1 MQPLI
6 NYLLTYLKEPS
17 SKIRKISVST
27 KAKPPIAPSQ
37 RRKSS
42 ISASASKRDIKGT
55 VLQTELVENISEL
68 QSEPRRR
75 IADAL
80 VKLFVEQTQQAEK
93 QGAFTLP
100 SGQAPDTFGL
110 RLGLAV
116 EYAIYLNFWGQSEL
130 PSNTYAD
137 RFRTIMHNVK
147 ANTALR
153 DRLLDGSLPPNQFS
167 QMTTDEMANKEL
179 QEKTVEMK
187 KEAEKQH
194 MLVQEDGPRIRRT
207 HKGEELVGGD
217 ESQAAAVADQVYSQP
232 IIRRRELDFDARGPK
247 QASPE
252 ATSPH
257 SPVAVELPDNI
268 PVKTRSP
275 TAVAP
280 LVVDTKAPPRAPTA
294 TERKSSTAFNIQN
307 VWSSVSGL
315 DGDNQRLRLPP
326 QRTEPEQEPLQH
338 PAAVVEADADIERL
352 LKEEDPE
359 DEEPYSPT
367 DYTTDPSSSVWR
379 GKMMM
384 AGVAGF
390 TGVAKH
396 VAGANLSS
404 TFPWAQLIPSTL
416 TIEGRIDIERAS
428 EYLCGLRWSQSTDV
442 TVVAITPID
451 DPDARVHFDKL
462 FKYFTERKRY
472 GVIGKNPFGAVKDT
486 YLVPLEAGMSKKPDF
501 VELLEYCTIEDPRPE
516 RMLLLTFVVKSNNSP
531 SAQATPRNNLD
542 ASSIASPITGSVQQT
557 PTTFPSLSKT
567 ISHVSPTQSYPG
579 PVHAMAPLASSSPQP
594 PHHSFAPPQHSSLY
608 TALPQQQPPMT
619 PVQTFHSGTPTGMD
633 AARKTLG
640 DMATV
645 PSVSHLLAEAP
656 NTGVPEFEVIRD
668 MLESA
673 PASRNDFK
681 LLKDM
686 LAMKYHQGG
695 GS

>member
-1 MQPLI
+1 MTPTQRR
-6 NYLLTYLKEPS
+6 KPS
-17 SKIRKISVST
+17 ISVS
-27 KAKPPIAPSQ
+27 
-37 RRKSS
+37 
-42 ISASASKRDIKGT
+42 ASKHDTKGA

-93 QGAFTLP
+93 QGAFKLP

-116 EYAIYLNFWGQSEL
+116 EYAIYLNFWGQSEV

-137 RFRTIMHNVK
+137 KFRTIMHNVK

-153 DRLLDGSLPPNQFS
+153 DRLLDGSLPPSQFS
-167 QMTTDEMANKEL
+167 QMTTDEMASKEL
-179 QEKTVEMK
+179 REKTVEMK

-232 IIRRRELDFDARGPK
+232 IIRRREHNFEMKGPK

-257 SPVAVELPDNI
+257 SPTAVELPENI
-268 PVKTRSP
+268 PVKTPSP
-275 TAVAP
+275 TVMTQ
-280 LVVDTKAPPRAPTA
+280 LVVDTKAPPHTPTA
-294 TERKSSTAFNIQN
+294 TEKKPSTAFNIQN
-307 VWSSVSGL
+307 VWSSVSGP
-315 DGDNQRLRLPP
+315 DGDNQRPRLPP
-326 QRTEPEQEPLQH
+326 QSSEPEQEPLQH

-352 LKEEDPE
+352 LNEEDPE

-367 DYTTDPSSSVWR
+367 DYTADPGSSVWR

-384 AGVAGF
+384 GAAGF

-416 TIEGRIDIERAS
+416 TIEGRIEIERAS
-428 EYLCGLRWSQSTDV
+428 EYLCGLRWSQNTDV

-451 DPDARVHFDKL
+451 EPEARVHFDRL
-462 FKYFTERKRY
+462 FKYLTERKRY
-472 GVIGKNPFGAVKDT
+472 GVIGKNAFSAVKDT

-501 VELLEYCTIEDPRPE
+501 VELLEYCTIEDPSPE

-542 ASSIASPITGSVQQT
+542 ASLIASPITGSVQQT
-557 PTTFPSLSKT
+557 PTPFSSLSKA
-567 ISHVSPTQSYPG
+567 ISHGSPTQPYPG
-579 PVHAMAPLASSSPQP
+579 MIHAVAPLASSPPQP
-594 PHHSFAPPQHSSLY
+594 SHTAFVPPQHSGHY
-608 TALPQQQPPMT
+608 TALPQQQLPTPMT
-619 PVQTFHSGTPTGMD
+619 PVQNFHSGPPIGMD
-633 AARKTLG
+633 AARRSLG

-645 PSVSHLLAEAP
+645 PSVAQLLAEAP

-686 LAMKYHQGG
+686 LAMKYHQSA

>member
-1 MQPLI
+1 
-6 NYLLTYLKEPS
+6 
-17 SKIRKISVST
+17 
-27 KAKPPIAPSQ
+27 
-37 RRKSS
+37 
-42 ISASASKRDIKGT
+42 
-55 VLQTELVENISEL
+55 
-68 QSEPRRR
+68 
-75 IADAL
+75 
-80 VKLFVEQTQQAEK
+80 
-93 QGAFTLP
+93 
-100 SGQAPDTFGL
+100 
-110 RLGLAV
+110 
-116 EYAIYLNFWGQSEL
+116 
-130 PSNTYAD
+130 
-137 RFRTIMHNVK
+137 MHNVK

-153 DRLLDGSLPPNQFS
+153 DRLLDGSLPPSQFS
-167 QMTTDEMANKEL
+167 QMTTDEMASKEL
-179 QEKTVEMK
+179 REKTVEMK

-232 IIRRRELDFDARGPK
+232 IIRRREPNFETKGPK

-257 SPVAVELPDNI
+257 SPTAVELPENI
-268 PVKTRSP
+268 PVKTPSP
-275 TAVAP
+275 TVMTH
-280 LVVDTKAPPRAPTA
+280 LVVDTKAPPRTPTA
-294 TERKSSTAFNIQN
+294 AEKKSSTAFNIQN
-307 VWSSVSGL
+307 VWSSVSGP
-315 DGDNQRLRLPP
+315 DGDSQRPRLPP
-326 QRTEPEQEPLQH
+326 QTEPEQEPLQH

-352 LKEEDPE
+352 LNEEDPE

-367 DYTTDPSSSVWR
+367 DYTTDPGSSVWR

-390 TGVAKH
+390 GPGFTGVAKH
-396 VAGANLSS
+396 VAGANLTS

-428 EYLCGLRWSQSTDV
+428 EYLCGLRWSQNTDV

-451 DPDARVHFDKL
+451 EPDARVHFDRL

-472 GVIGKNPFGAVKDT
+472 GVIGKNAFSAVKDT

-501 VELLEYCTIEDPRPE
+501 VELLEYCTIEDPSPE
-516 RMLLLTFVVKSNNSP
+516 RMLLLTFVIKSNNSP

-542 ASSIASPITGSVQQT
+542 VSSIASPITGSVQQT
-557 PTTFPSLSKT
+557 PTPFSSLSKA
-567 ISHVSPTQSYPG
+567 ISHASPTQSYPG
-579 PVHAMAPLASSSPQP
+579 MVHAIAPLASSPPQP
-594 PHHSFAPPQHSSLY
+594 HHTAFVPPQHSGHY
-608 TALPQQQPPMT
+608 TALPQQQPPTPMT
-619 PVQTFHSGTPTGMD
+619 PVQNFHSGPPTGMD
-633 AARKTLG
+633 AARKSLG

-645 PSVSHLLAEAP
+645 PSVAQLLAEAP

>member
-1 MQPLI
+1 M
-6 NYLLTYLKEPS
+6 
-17 SKIRKISVST
+17 
-27 KAKPPIAPSQ
+27 
-37 RRKSS
+37 
-42 ISASASKRDIKGT
+42 
-55 VLQTELVENISEL
+55 
-68 QSEPRRR
+68 
-75 IADAL
+75 
-80 VKLFVEQTQQAEK
+80 KLFVEQTQQAEK
-93 QGAFTLP
+93 QGAFKLP

-116 EYAIYLNFWGQSEL
+116 EYAIYLNFWGQSEI

-153 DRLLDGSLPPNQFS
+153 DRLLDGSLPPSQFS
-167 QMTTDEMANKEL
+167 QMTTDEMASKEL
-179 QEKTVEMK
+179 REKTVEMK

-194 MLVQEDGPRIRRT
+194 MLVQDDGPRIRRT
-207 HKGEELVGGD
+207 HKGEELVSGD

-232 IIRRRELDFDARGPK
+232 IIRRREPNFETKGPK

-252 ATSPH
+252 AISPH
-257 SPVAVELPDNI
+257 SPTAVELPENI
-268 PVKTRSP
+268 PVKTPPP
-275 TAVAP
+275 TVVTHLA
-280 LVVDTKAPPRAPTA
+280 VDTKAPPRTPTA
-294 TERKSSTAFNIQN
+294 PEKKSSTAFNIQN
-307 VWSSVSGL
+307 VWSSVSGP
-315 DGDNQRLRLPP
+315 DGDNQRPRLPP

-352 LKEEDPE
+352 LNEEDPE

-367 DYTTDPSSSVWR
+367 DYTTDPGSSVWR

-384 AGVAGF
+384 GVAGF

-396 VAGANLSS
+396 VAGANLNS

-428 EYLCGLRWSQSTDV
+428 EYLCGLRWSQNTDV

-451 DPDARVHFDKL
+451 EPDARVHFDRL

-472 GVIGKNPFGAVKDT
+472 GVIGKNAFSAVKDT

-501 VELLEYCTIEDPRPE
+501 VELLEYCTIEDPSPE

-557 PTTFPSLSKT
+557 PTPFSSLSKA
-567 ISHVSPTQSYPG
+567 ISHASPTQSYPG
-579 PVHAMAPLASSSPQP
+579 MVHAIAPLANSPPQP
-594 PHHSFAPPQHSSLY
+594 PHTAFVPLQHSGSY
-608 TALPQQQPPMT
+608 TALPQQQPPTPMT
-619 PVQTFHSGTPTGMD
+619 PVQNFQSGPLTGMD
-633 AARKTLG
+633 AARKSLG

-645 PSVSHLLAEAP
+645 PSVAQLLAEAP

>member
-1 MQPLI
+1 MI
-6 NYLLTYLKEPS
+6 NYLLTYSKEPS
-17 SKIRKISVST
+17 SKIRKTSTST
-27 KAKPPIAPSQ
+27 KTKPPVAPAQ

-42 ISASASKRDIKGT
+42 ISASASKREIKGA

-75 IADAL
+75 IAIAL
-80 VKLFVEQTQQAEK
+80 EKLFVEQTQQAEK
-93 QGAFTLP
+93 QGAFKLP
-100 SGQAPDTFGL
+100 SGQTPDAFGL

-116 EYAIYLNFWGQSEL
+116 EYAIYLNFWGQSEQ

-137 RFRTIMHNVK
+137 RFRTILHNVR

-167 QMTTDEMANKEL
+167 QMTTDEMASKEL

-187 KEAEKQH
+187 KEADKQH

-232 IIRRRELDFDARGPK
+232 IKRRREPDFDTRAPK

-257 SPVAVELPDNI
+257 SPVAVELPDSI
-268 PVKTRSP
+268 PVTTRSP

-307 VWSSVSGL
+307 VWSSVSGP
-315 DGDNQRLRLPP
+315 DGDNQRPRLPP

-352 LKEEDPE
+352 LNEEDPE

-367 DYTTDPSSSVWR
+367 DYTTDPGSSVWR

-501 VELLEYCTIEDPRPE
+501 VELLEYCTIEDPSPE

-557 PTTFPSLSKT
+557 PAPFPSLSKP
-567 ISHVSPTQSYPG
+567 ISHSSPTQSYPG
-579 PVHAMAPLASSSPQP
+579 VVHSMGPLASSSPQP
-594 PHHSFAPPQHSSLY
+594 PQHAFVPPQHSSPY
-608 TALPQQQPPMT
+608 TALPQQQPPMPMT
-619 PVQTFHSGTPTGMD
+619 PVQNFHSGPPTGMD

-640 DMATV
+640 EMATV
-645 PSVSHLLAEAP
+645 PSVARLLAEAP
-656 NTGVPEFEVIRD
+656 NTGIPEFEVIRD